1 MGEEGSVL
9 TEAYYPDNCRIG
21 EHSFRKTLKKYYDF
35 ITAYGGLIFPES
47 WTDLTMQYA
56 GGINSEFIF
65 ENVDWSPYPE
75 AGKVWIQIYK
85 RGREFSIRCVNFTG
99 ISDMNWNRTHEE
111 FPQRVEKIKV
121 KAKLPG
127 EKKQI
132 YVVTPDGEIQEPEEV
147 YYKVKLGDDQRQ
159 EIIFELD
166 KLLVFSVIYLR
177 LE

>member
-1 MGEEGSVL
+1 MILAAYLNPFKTEPERNLKGSTAQLAMATIFASGGYHLLLGEEGSVL

-21 EHSFRKTLKKYYDF
+21 EHSFRKT
-35 ITAYGGLIFPES
+35 
-47 WTDLTMQYA
+47 
-56 GGINSEFIF
+56 
-65 ENVDWSPYPE
+65 
-75 AGKVWIQIYK
+75 WIQIYK

>member
-1 MGEEGSVL
+1 
-9 TEAYYPDNCRIG
+9 
-21 EHSFRKTLKKYYDF
+21 
-35 ITAYGGLIFPES
+35 
-47 WTDLTMQYA
+47 
-56 GGINSEFIF
+56 
-65 ENVDWSPYPE
+65 
-75 AGKVWIQIYK
+75 
-85 RGREFSIRCVNFTG
+85 
-99 ISDMNWNRTHEE
+99 MNWNRTHEE

-166 KLLVFSVIYLR
+166 KLLVFSVYICVWNRILSVGKKTGGFLHEIEIR
-177 LE
+177 